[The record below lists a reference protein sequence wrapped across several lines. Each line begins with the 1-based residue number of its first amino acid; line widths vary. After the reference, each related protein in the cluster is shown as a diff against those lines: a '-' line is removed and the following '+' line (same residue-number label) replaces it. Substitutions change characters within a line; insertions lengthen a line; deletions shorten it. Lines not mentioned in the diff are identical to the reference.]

1 MSFSS
6 LKKKSGT
13 FAKLTQEIEKLSKPQ
28 GQGGPDERLW
38 KPEVDKS
45 GNGYAVIRF
54 LPEPEGEDLPWAQV
68 WSHAFQGPGGWY
80 IENSLTTLN
89 QKDPVGEL
97 NRTLWNSGLDA
108 DKDTARKQKRKLSYY
123 SNIFVVKDQLHPEN
137 EGKTFLYKY
146 GKKIHDKIASAMQPQ
161 FEDETPI
168 NPFDLWKGANFKIK
182 IQTIGGYWNYDKSE
196 FDVPSTLG
204 DFDDEKL
211 EKIWKSQYSLKEFTD
226 LKNFKSYEQ
235 LSARLNLVL
244 NKSTKATVQS
254 NEEDEEL
261 VAFDSPVVKAAP
273 TPTKTSGFGAKIEEI
288 EESGDS
294 PDLSY
299 FAALAN
305 ED

>member
-1 MSFSS
+1 MSFAS
-6 LKKKSGT
+6 LKSKSGK
-13 FAKLTQEIEKLSKPQ
+13 FAKLTQQIENMSKPQ
-28 GQGGPDERLW
+28 GRGPDERLW

-54 LPEPEGEDLPWAQV
+54 LPEPDGEDLPWAQV

-123 SNIFVVKDQLHPEN
+123 SNIYVVKDQLHPEN
-137 EGKTFLYKY
+137 EGKVFLYKY

-196 FDVPSTLG
+196 FDSPSVLG
-204 DFDDEKL
+204 GLEDDAL
-211 EKIWKSQYSLKEFTD
+211 EAVWKSQHSLKEFTD
-226 LKNFKSYEQ
+226 LKNFKSYED
-235 LSARLNLVL
+235 LSARLNIVL
-244 NKSTKATVQS
+244 NKSTRPVVQS

-261 VAFDSPVVKAAP
+261 APLTSPVVKADPP
-273 TPTKTSGFGAKIEEI
+273 TPTKSGFGAKIEEI
-288 EESGDS
+288 KEAGES

-299 FAALAN
+299 FASLAN